1 MKKKRADKMED
12 KVEPCPILTLTLNKG
27 EEKLFQRY

>member
-1 MKKKRADKMED
+1 MED

-27 EEKLFQRY
+27 EEKLFQRYQVFLSII